1 VTYTPSSGTV
11 RLTLKVN
18 STLAKVQG
26 SHTVTRLNLEAPT
39 CLDPLTCQALD
50 AKDVEAE
57 TISAVIKRFSSDAV
71 KHSDV
76 LSKTVK
82 IS

>member
-1 VTYTPSSGTV
+1 
-11 RLTLKVN
+11 
-18 STLAKVQG
+18 VQG

-39 CLDPLTCQALD
+39 CLDPLTSQALD
-50 AKDVEAE
+50 AKYIEAE
-57 TISAVIKRFSSDAV
+57 TIGAVIKRFSSDTV

-82 IS
+82 IN

>member
-1 VTYTPSSGTV
+1 M
-11 RLTLKVN
+11 
-18 STLAKVQG
+18 QG
-26 SHTVTRLNLEAPT
+26 SHTVTRLKLEAT
-39 CLDPLTCQALD
+39 AYLDPLTCQALD

-57 TISAVIKRFSSDAV
+57 TIGAVIKRFSSDTV

-82 IS
+82 IN